1 MYFLTIIDELRRDL
15 MSVSIK
21 ALDAPLLQWSDF
33 EALEG
38 EAENRCSN
46 PKDLPKAVISICLL
60 EGFLR
65 GAFPVRLQTRFFFGN
80 LVR

>member
-1 MYFLTIIDELRRDL
+1 

-46 PKDLPKAVISICLL
+46 PKDLPKAGYFNLFAGGILAGSIPRAVANTIFFL
-60 EGFLR
+60 EIWFVDDCMCVS
-65 GAFPVRLQTRFFFGN
+65 GAH
-80 LVR
+80 